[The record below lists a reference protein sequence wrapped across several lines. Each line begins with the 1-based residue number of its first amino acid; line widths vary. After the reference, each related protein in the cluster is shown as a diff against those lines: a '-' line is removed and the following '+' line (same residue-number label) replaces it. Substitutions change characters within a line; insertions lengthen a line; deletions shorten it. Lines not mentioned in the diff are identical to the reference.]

1 MSTSLTIRLVA
12 EVDWPA
18 LHALDQIIWTKKN
31 TPAEIQP
38 LSLAAYQ
45 EKMKD
50 ETIFV
55 AISEQQLAGFIEVHP
70 PTSLAAH
77 QKQWLLSIGVSPDF
91 QGQGIGGTL
100 LSYVKDMAQISG
112 IHKLSLRVMATNQEA
127 IRFYEKHDF
136 VQEAHFKE
144 EFYINGHYCDDYQYA
159 YFIEK

>member
-1 MSTSLTIRLVA
+1 MPWIKSFGQKYPCRDTT
-12 EVDWPA
+12 
-18 LHALDQIIWTKKN
+18 T
-31 TPAEIQP
+31 
-38 LSLAAYQ
+38 LACGISR
-45 EKMKD
+45 KMKD

-55 AISEQQLAGFIEVHP
+55 AISGQQLAGFIEVHP

-91 QGQGIGGTL
+91 QGQGIGGSL

-127 IRFYEKHDF
+127 IRFYEKHGF

>member
-12 EVDWPA
+12 EADWRITC
-18 LHALDQIIWTKKN
+18 LGSNHLDKKN

-55 AISEQQLAGFIEVHP
+55 AISGQQLAGFIEVHP

-91 QGQGIGGTL
+91 QGQGIGGSL
-100 LSYVKDMAQISG
+100 LSYVKDIPDKRDS
-112 IHKLSLRVMATNQEA
+112 
-127 IRFYEKHDF
+127 
-136 VQEAHFKE
+136 
-144 EFYINGHYCDDYQYA
+144 
-159 YFIEK
+159 

>member
-12 EVDWPA
+12 EADWPA
-18 LHALDQIIWTKKN
+18 LHTLDQIIWTKR
-31 TPAEIQP
+31 IP
-38 LSLAAYQ
+38 LPRYNHSRLRHIR
-45 EKMKD
+45 KMKD

-55 AISEQQLAGFIEVHP
+55 AISGQQLAGFIEVHP

-91 QGQGIGGTL
+91 QGQGIGGSL

-127 IRFYEKHDF
+127 IRFYEKHGF